1 VAPANEH
8 IARDAVKRGAKD
20 YLLKSHLQQFRLRR
34 VVSSFVKQHAAEEAA
49 FFSQQS
55 AEALLDCTAESALI
69 SDNTGHILRLNPA
82 AEITTGWTRAEAVG
96 RTLVEV
102 FPVAE
107 SSPTAHGRQ
116 TRVQWTAAPS
126 AKFLPNPATP
136 RLCMP

>member
-55 AEALLDCTAESALI
+55 AEALLDCTAESVLI

-82 AEITTGWTRAEAVG
+82 AEITTGW
-96 RTLVEV
+96 TLVEV